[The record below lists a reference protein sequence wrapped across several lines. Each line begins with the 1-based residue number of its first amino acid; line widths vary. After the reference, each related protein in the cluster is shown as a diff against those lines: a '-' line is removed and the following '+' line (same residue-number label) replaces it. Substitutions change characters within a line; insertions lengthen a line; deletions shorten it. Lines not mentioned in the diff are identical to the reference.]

1 MSSNPRTLNHNEI
14 DDVTDV
20 GWYAGPAREGPRRR
34 LQITQ
39 GYGCDIITLSI
50 EQCVDL
56 ATEILITLPNDK
68 IDEILARVQTAS
80 LPPPNRR
87 EPTNG
92 KGKHSKRKQTSRR
105 PN

>member
-34 LQITQ
+34 LQISQ

-56 ATEILITLPNDK
+56 ATEILMNIPNYK
-68 IDEILARVQTAS
+68 TDEILGIVRGQT
-80 LPPPNRR
+80 
-87 EPTNG
+87 
-92 KGKHSKRKQTSRR
+92 KGD
-105 PN
+105 